1 MSRTSYGKLYRTLN
15 PEKHMWSRSKY
26 RAKKQGKEFTI
37 SVSDIVIPPVCPV
50 LGIPIFVQVGEGH
63 YDNAPSLDRIDNS
76 KGYVKGNVAVISEK
90 ANRLKN
96 WGSLEDFENIV
107 RYIKCLDKN

>member
-26 RAKKQGKEFTI
+26 RAKKQGKEFSI
-37 SVSDIVIPPVCPV
+37 SVSDIVIPTLCPI
-50 LGIPIFVQVGEGH
+50 LKIPIFLQVGSGH

-90 ANRLKN
+90 ANRLKSY
-96 WGSLEDFENIV
+96 GSLEDFENIIK
-107 RYIKCLDKN
+107 YIKRLDKN